1 MSSEIKSTTVQT
13 NSLKDKTGTRVL
25 ASDSGSAWSW
35 GTPPAGTTLQT
46 LHFETTEENAL
57 TTGFVNYYE
66 NSIELKSA
74 SSDVFVVFGGSYYL
88 NSGGRF
94 SVKIYR
100 NNSATVT
107 PSHTGVW
114 TKNPN
119 SSGDPITVYSSGS
132 SAGVLVIHA
141 KDTVSGFTAGD
152 TLYYGAFAQRG
163 STAVSFP
170 QNDTEDGFFYMTL
183 TEVQK

>member
-1 MSSEIKSTTVQT
+1 MPSIIQT
-13 NSLKDKTGTRVL
+13 DTLKDGSASKTL
-25 ASDSGSAWSW
+25 AEYSSSAWSW

-46 LHFETTEENAL
+46 LHFETTETNAL
-57 TTGFVNYYE
+57 TTSFVNYYE
-66 NSIELKSA
+66 NSIQLKSA
-74 SSDVFVVFGGSYYL
+74 SSDVFVVFGGSYYI

-107 PSHTGVW
+107 TSHTAVW

-119 SSGDPITVYSSGS
+119 SSGDPITAYASVGV
-132 SAGVLVIHA
+132 AGPPIVIHA
-141 KDTVSGFTAGD
+141 KDSLSGFSVGD
-152 TLYYGAFAQRG
+152 TLYYGIFAQRG
-163 STAVSFP
+163 STAVAFP
-170 QNDTEDGFFYMTL
+170 QDDTEDGFFYMTL

>member
-1 MSSEIKSTTVQT
+1 MPSDLQVDNIKDGSAT
-13 NSLKDKTGTRVL
+13 KTL
-25 ASDSGSAWSW
+25 AEYASSAWSW

-46 LHFETTEENAL
+46 LHFETTETNAL
-57 TTGFVNYYE
+57 TTSFVNYYE
-66 NSIELKSA
+66 NSIQLKSA

-88 NSGGRF
+88 NSSSRF
-94 SVKIYR
+94 GVKIYR

-107 PSHTGVW
+107 TSHTGVW

-119 SSGDPITVYSSGS
+119 SGSASPITVYSSVG
-132 SAGVLVIHA
+132 SAGPPVVIHA
-141 KDTVSGFTAGD
+141 KDTVSGFSAGD
-152 TLYYGAFAQRG
+152 TLYYGVFAQR
-163 STAVSFP
+163 SSDATVDFP